1 MCKRKSLSEGMA
13 ELWSGGGF
21 ALWSQQH
28 SVLRDT
34 MEVEGEKAGQLRG
47 DPNLSV
53 ISEQRFLSF
62 FKISVITDFTVSSIS
77 LMLL

>member
-1 MCKRKSLSEGMA
+1 MCKRKPLSEGMA

-21 ALWSQQH
+21 ALWSQQR
-28 SVLRDT
+28 SALRDS
-34 MEVEGEKAGQLRG
+34 VEEGDKAGQLRG

-53 ISEQRFLSF
+53 IGERRFLSF
-62 FKISVITDFTVSSIS
+62 LQISIITDFTVSSIS